1 MKGYAEKRRL
11 LRFEK
16 GNVKP
21 RTEKEKG
28 KNSGSAKSSTQ
39 KEIV

>member
-16 GNVKP
+16 ETSKP
-21 RTEKEKG
+21 RTEKEK
-28 KNSGSAKSSTQ
+28 AKTAEVPSSTQ